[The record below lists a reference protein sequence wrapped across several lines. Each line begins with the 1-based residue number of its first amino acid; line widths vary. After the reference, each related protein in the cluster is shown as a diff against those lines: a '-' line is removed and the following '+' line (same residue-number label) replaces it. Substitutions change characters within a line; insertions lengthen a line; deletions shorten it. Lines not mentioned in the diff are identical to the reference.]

1 MVVGVKAIFLGLL
14 TIAAV
19 ILGIGCGVSKAK
31 HEKTVAELEKS
42 AAEHKRT
49 SAELEK
55 VTIKLK
61 EAVVREQTVK
71 DQALAMA
78 TTLGLENG
86 GGSDGHADSG
96 HGEGGRDDG
105 HGNEGGSANPL
116 GKDDPE
122 ELVPIVDGNDPDAAN
137 RSVVAN
143 PKGTQGKRYIVL
155 EVYMQRSEPKDK
167 KFKERAGKNTKRLQE
182 IVTGELESHT
192 VEDLQ
197 KPITKEFIRRT
208 LQKKFNS
215 ALEGDGFHTP
225 VGKIIFSKWIM
236 Q

>member
-1 MVVGVKAIFLGLL
+1 MVGGVKAIFLGLL
-14 TIAAV
+14 TMSA
-19 ILGIGCGVSKAK
+19 ILLGVGCGVSKSE

-42 AAEHKRT
+42 VAEHKRT

-55 VTIKLK
+55 VAIKLK

-96 HGEGGRDDG
+96 GGEGGRDDG

-116 GKDDPE
+116 GKDDPD
-122 ELVPIVDGNDPDAAN
+122 ELVAIVDGTDPDAAN
-137 RSVVAN
+137 RSVVVN

-167 KFKERAGKNTKRLQE
+167 KFKERAGKTTKRLQE
-182 IVTGELESHT
+182 IVTSELESHT

-197 KPITKEFIRRT
+197 KPITKENIRRT
-208 LQKKFNS
+208 FQQKFNGVLATKEFPS
-215 ALEGDGFHTP
+215 P
-225 VGKIIFSKWIM
+225 VGRIIISKWIM